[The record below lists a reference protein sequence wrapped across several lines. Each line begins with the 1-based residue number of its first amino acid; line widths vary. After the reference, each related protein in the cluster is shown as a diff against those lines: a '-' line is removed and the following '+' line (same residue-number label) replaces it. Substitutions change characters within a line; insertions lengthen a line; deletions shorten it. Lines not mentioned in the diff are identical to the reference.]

1 MRRRDIHMEKRECK
15 GGWLDK
21 EEEEAEDENGDEE
34 IVYGRIWRRWG

>member
-15 GGWLDK
+15 GGCLDK
-21 EEEEAEDENGDEE
+21 EEAEDENGDEE